1 MSVYLSVCL
10 GLCPCVYVCLSAVCY
25 LFVSLSAWLPVYLPV
40 CMSVC
45 PSASV
50 YLGMCLCV
58 YVCLSVYLPVCLLD
72 ASLRLP
78 RVNVLAPMSTVGDI
92 DTGSSWFHSAAF
104 ISILHEMLGCII
116 EITQGKLK
124 LDALVKDG

>member
-78 RVNVLAPMSTVGDI
+78 RVNVLAPMSTV
-92 DTGSSWFHSAAF
+92 AAF